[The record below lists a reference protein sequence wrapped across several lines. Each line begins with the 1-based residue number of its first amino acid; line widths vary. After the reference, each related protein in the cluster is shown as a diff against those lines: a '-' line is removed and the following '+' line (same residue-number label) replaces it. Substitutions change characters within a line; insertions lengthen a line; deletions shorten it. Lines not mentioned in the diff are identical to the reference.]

1 MSYTTYAWIALVIY
15 GLETIITKL
24 TGKYSIKNPWLFN
37 MLWNGLF
44 VVFMIPFYFN
54 SEVGIPHKWENLIIA
69 SLLSAVSLALYVIC
83 IYRIDVSV
91 LSPMYNIRTG
101 FSVLF
106 SFLLLGET
114 LTPYKT
120 FLIGI
125 IIFMGLLVSLDEK
138 FSFKSFLTKNI
149 FIVLVFMVS
158 LALYGI
164 FLKKTIG
171 EIGYWNATVWVPILT
186 AIFLLFTFPKFKKDI
201 KTLRKKH
208 ILPIVLV
215 TLTTVFGG
223 LAVNKAYAVNV
234 GITTVIMSIQSSMIH
249 AFIMSIFWPK
259 LMEKHTLK
267 IYAVRF
273 TAAAVMFWCAVRL
286 G

>member
-1 MSYTTYAWIALVIY
+1 MSYTTYAWIALVLY

-54 SEVGIPHKWENLIIA
+54 SEVGIPHKWGNLLIA
-69 SLLSAVSLALYVIC
+69 SLLSAVSLALYVVC

-106 SFLLLGET
+106 GFLLLGET
-114 LTPYKT
+114 LTPYKI

-125 IIFMGLLVSLDEK
+125 IIVMGLLVSLDEK
-138 FSFKSFLTKNI
+138 FSFRSLLTKNI
-149 FIVLVFMVS
+149 FIVLIFMVF

-186 AIFLLFTFPKFKKDI
+186 ALFLLFTFPKFKKDI
-201 KTLRKKH
+201 KTLRRKH
-208 ILPIVLV
+208 LLPIVLV

-223 LAVNKAYAVNV
+223 LAINKAYAVNV
-234 GITTVIMSIQSSMIH
+234 GITAVIMSIPSSMIL

-267 IYAVRF
+267 IYAMRF
-273 TAAAVMFWCAVRL
+273 TAAAVMFFCALRL
-286 G
+286 S